1 MKKGLIAV
9 LATIAGTAVGTV
21 ITGKV
26 VQNTLHGTQQMSDK
40 HLALF
45 LMMNRWVEVKQDGK
59 SLFAYFHDKEYKS
72 IAIYGM
78 SYAGERLL
86 HELKNSGIEVKYG
99 IDQKA
104 DEIYTDVDILT
115 INDELPNVDA
125 IVVTSIYFFNEIS
138 EKLKALTDI
147 PVISLE
153 DILYEI

>member
-1 MKKGLIAV
+1 MRKGLIAA
-9 LATIAGTAVGTV
+9 LATIAGTVVGTTM
-21 ITGKV
+21 TGKV
-26 VQNTLHGTQQMSDK
+26 AQNTLHRTQQMSDK
-40 HLALF
+40 HLNLF

-59 SLFAYFHDKEYKS
+59 SLSAYFRGKGYKS

-104 DEIYTDVDILT
+104 DEIYTDVDVFT
-115 INDELPNVDA
+115 VNDDLPKVDA
-125 IVVTSIYFFNEIS
+125 IVVTSVYFFNEIG